1 LAAGSP
7 FNENNNKQPKDQD
20 TLSNRS
26 LPWCGRISGQS
37 EQTNKQ
43 MNARPKSTIIKVQ
56 KIIHGAEGNGIAARV
71 WRPTT
76 GQRKNPGLA
85 SGAIEQ

>member
-1 LAAGSP
+1 
-7 FNENNNKQPKDQD
+7 
-20 TLSNRS
+20 
-26 LPWCGRISGQS
+26 
-37 EQTNKQ
+37 

-56 KIIHGAEGNGIAARV
+56 KIILGAEGNGIAARV